1 MIVPLFRQ
9 HVYPDNINRQIHGLR
24 GLSAFIVFVFHIY
37 GIADEWHFWP
47 AGLTELE
54 FFFRMGRH
62 GVEIFF
68 IISGYLITASLL
80 RHQNAGRFLVD
91 RAIRIYPV
99 FLTIQLLVFALGP
112 IVGYRWFA
120 GIGVGAWI
128 TAFFSNL
135 LFLPGIFSLPLAQ
148 PSAWSLSY
156 EAAFYLISTGLYMI
170 ARRGGAFA
178 AGAVGCLIV
187 APLILRYPNAA
198 FFLVGVVAYF
208 LRRRITD
215 NVPSVVRRSSSLAFI
230 AALVL
235 QTIGENFPAIDILA
249 TLPALLFFV
258 SIVNG
263 RCALSK
269 FLRRDF
275 FQYMGTISYSFYLWF
290 GVVTYPIKL
299 LIVKFLLGRFDMIWL
314 VALFAVT
321 AFIASVLVSQASNVL
336 LEVRLGRWLRS
347 LARRRSA
354 AALPGT
360 AA

>member
-1 MIVPLFRQ
+1 MIAKLFRQ

-47 AGLTELE
+47 ARLAELG
-54 FFFRMGRH
+54 FFFRLGQH

-80 RHQNAGRFLVD
+80 RHQNAGRFLID
-91 RAIRIYPV
+91 RAIRLYPV
-99 FLTIQLLVFALGP
+99 FLTIQLLVFVLGP

-120 GIGVGAWI
+120 GIGVGAWV

-156 EAAFYLISTGLYMI
+156 EAAFYVVSAGLYMV
-170 ARRGGAFA
+170 ARRAGAFA
-178 AGAVGCLIV
+178 AAIIGCLII
-187 APLILRYPNAA
+187 APLVLRYPNAA
-198 FFLVGVVAYF
+198 FFLVGVATYF
-208 LRRRITD
+208 LRRRIAET
-215 NVPSVVRRSSSLAFI
+215 VPGTMRRLSSLAFI
-230 AALVL
+230 TTLALL
-235 QTIGENFPAIDILA
+235 TIGESFPAVDIFA
-249 TLPALLFFV
+249 ALPALLFFA

-299 LIVKFLLGRFDMIWL
+299 LIVKFLLGRFDMISL
-314 VALFAVT
+314 VALFGVT
-321 AFIASVLVSQASNVL
+321 AFIASVVVAQASNVL

-347 LARRRSA
+347 LTRRRPA
-354 AALPGT
+354 AALPG
-360 AA
+360 AAA